1 MNTETTSV
9 GREDS
14 KSRLKIDWKM
24 LYSYIEEINK
34 SSFVDEIQERAKN
47 DTQGCM
53 STTDS
58 TMLYGLIRLF
68 KPKVCLETG
77 SRRGKSSAF
86 ILKALKDNNE
96 GVLLGIERDT
106 KIKIGEL
113 IPERL
118 ISSFRIYNMSVH
130 KFVES
135 DEFKELKIDLFL
147 HDSTHRYE
155 HQLWEFKT
163 FWDKINN
170 GGLLCS
176 HDILYNTSFIDFI
189 ESKYVEDDKGLT
201 DFIKS
206 SFGVWGA
213 LGNFGFISKNEA
225 NHEIIGI

>member
-1 MNTETTSV
+1 MEKTVTRQDGK
-9 GREDS
+9 GRI
-14 KSRLKIDWKM
+14 RIDWKT
-24 LYSYIEEINK
+24 LYKYIDEINT
-34 SSFVDEIQERAKN
+34 SGFVDEVQARANN

-53 STTDS
+53 STIDS

-118 ISSFRIYNMSVH
+118 ISPFRIYNMPVH
-130 KFVES
+130 KFADSE
-135 DEFKELKIDLFL
+135 EFKNLKLDLFL

-176 HDILYNTSFIDFI
+176 HDILYNTSFIDFVN
-189 ESKYVEDDKGLT
+189 SKYIMDDKGLT

-206 SFGVWGA
+206 SFGVWGV
-213 LGNFGFISKNEA
+213 LGNFGFLSKNEG
-225 NHEIIGI
+225 NYEIPSI